1 MLNSPSPS
9 TDSPLSRTSIKISTF
24 PADREAVAAF
34 LRGAEFARFI
44 AECPR
49 WREFAA
55 PEVMP
60 VAVLPEADAR
70 AFALDDAVR
79 LVGLSAETAAAKAAK
94 HGNAVGDWRQLQGIL
109 DNPEYK
115 FFRAPFDMLYYRQ
128 LRRAGKPKYRAAV
141 VKRTRD
147 GRWLFVKTMYWVHPE
162 DIASAQKKWE
172 EKK

>member
-1 MLNSPSPS
+1 M
-9 TDSPLSRTSIKISTF
+9 SRTSIKISTF

-70 AFALDDAVR
+70 AFALDDTVR

-94 HGNAVGDWRQLQGIL
+94 HGNTVGDWRQLQGIL
-109 DNPEYK
+109 DSPEYK
-115 FFRAPFDMLYYRQ
+115 FFRAPFEMLYYRLLPCGGK
-128 LRRAGKPKYRAAV
+128 LRYRAAV

-147 GRWLFVKTMYWVHPE
+147 GRWLFVKTMHWADPE
-162 DIASAQKKWE
+162 AIASAQKKWE

>member
-1 MLNSPSPS
+1 M
-9 TDSPLSRTSIKISTF
+9 SRTNIKIPAF
-24 PADREAVAAF
+24 PSRREAVAAF

-49 WREFAA
+49 WNEGVVPRNR
-55 PEVMP
+55 VLP

-79 LVGLSAETAAAKAAK
+79 LVGLSAETAAAKVAK
-94 HGNAVGDWRQLQGIL
+94 HGNGVDDWQQLQGIL

-115 FFRAPFDMLYYRQ
+115 LFRAPFQMLYYRQ
-128 LRRAGKPKYRAAV
+128 LPFGEKLKYRAAV
-141 VKRTRD
+141 VKRTHN
-147 GRWLFVKTMYWVHPE
+147 GRELFVKTMHWADPE
-162 DIASAQKKWE
+162 TIVRAQKKWG